1 MVKKK
6 NFFLNFEIKDQEESR
21 ALVINTRI
29 EGIYKWYSFKS
40 TIIICISSLLESLNI
55 CSLVYIFVIK
65 TYYLWVNDV
74 LTKVWKIMKQ
84 NKSNISTLS
93 VRTNLVESMVC
104 CHTWPRLLTQAIC
117 YVINV
122 DLQTFLFVFFVFQN
136 DSWKLTPEWKCLAAL
151 NRFLFACVRRK

>member
-1 MVKKK
+1 MYQEMVQKK
-6 NFFLNFEIKDQEESR
+6 NFFLNLEIKDQEESR
-21 ALVINTRI
+21 ALVI

-40 TIIICISSLLESLNI
+40 AIIICISSLLESLNI

-93 VRTNLVESMVC
+93 VRTNLVKSMVC
-104 CHTWPRLLTQAIC
+104 CHTRPRLLTQAIC

-122 DLQTFLFVFFVFQN
+122 DLQTFLFVFFFCF
-136 DSWKLTPEWKCLAAL
+136 SKW
-151 NRFLFACVRRK
+151 FLKTNSRVKMFGCAQ

>member
-1 MVKKK
+1 MYQEMVQKK
-6 NFFLNFEIKDQEESR
+6 NFFLNLEIKDQEESR
-21 ALVINTRI
+21 ALVI

-93 VRTNLVESMVC
+93 E
-104 CHTWPRLLTQAIC
+104 PF
-117 YVINV
+117 
-122 DLQTFLFVFFVFQN
+122 FLFLLCKN
-136 DSWKLTPEWKCLAAL
+136 
-151 NRFLFACVRRK
+151 